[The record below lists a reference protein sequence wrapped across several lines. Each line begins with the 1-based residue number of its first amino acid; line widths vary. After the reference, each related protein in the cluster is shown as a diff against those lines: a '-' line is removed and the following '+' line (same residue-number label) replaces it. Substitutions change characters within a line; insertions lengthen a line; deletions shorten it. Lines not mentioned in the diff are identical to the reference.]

1 MIALNRE
8 NITDYLKSKMPELD
22 FSRPLEIIPVGEGSL
37 EEEGDGYIN
46 YVFRVSDHQKHIIL
60 KQGMDEGRV
69 EGFVDLPSERTKM
82 EWDSMQIRKSIVPEY
97 LPELYF
103 FDSENN
109 VFATEDVSYLSIARF
124 QLNKNVMFPRLGT
137 QMGDFIARS
146 HFYTSEYYLDTQRFR
161 KLNAHFMGN
170 RMRDIIDNII
180 FITLHKDD
188 PDFGIQLDPELAS
201 KIKDI
206 VFDDRVVL
214 ERFKLRDLFMSKA
227 ETLLHGD
234 YHTSNLF
241 VSENEMK
248 VIDMEYTFFGPAA
261 FDIGYMLSNFISQY
275 FCAAFRPFKDE
286 KSRKIFQSYILAG
299 AKEMYNTYCSVFFE
313 CWDKDAK
320 PIYRQINGLKEVIS
334 ENLIKNTVGFF
345 GTANMFRAAG
355 AIDFPEYTAIEDTE
369 ARHHAAILSVM
380 TDRFMLLNREKYT
393 DFDDFIDDLILLEK
407 TYKNKI
413 DWH

>member
-1 MIALNRE
+1 MA
-8 NITDYLKSKMPELD
+8 
-22 FSRPLEIIPVGEGSL
+22 
-37 EEEGDGYIN
+37 
-46 YVFRVSDHQKHIIL
+46 
-60 KQGMDEGRV
+60 EGRV
-69 EGFVDLPSERTKM
+69 AGFVDLPSERTKM

-109 VFATEDVSYLSIARF
+109 VFATEDLSYLSIARF
-124 QLNKNVMFPRLGT
+124 QLNKNIMFPRLAM

-146 HFYTSEYYLDTQRFR
+146 HFYTSEYYLDTQSFR

-170 RMRDIIDNII
+170 RMRDIFDNII

-206 VFDDRVVL
+206 VFDERVVL

-241 VSENEMK
+241 VNEKEMK

-261 FDIGYMLSNFISQY
+261 FDIGYMLSNFISQF
-275 FCAAFRPFKDE
+275 FCAAFRPFHDE
-286 KSRKIFQSYILAG
+286 KSRKVFQSYILAG
-299 AKEMYNTYCSVFFE
+299 AKEMYNTYCSVFFD

-334 ENLIKNTVGFF
+334 DNLIKNTIGFF

-355 AIDFPEYTAIEDTE
+355 AIDFPEYTAIEDTK
-369 ARHHAAILSVM
+369 ARHHAVILSVI
-380 TDRFMLLNREKYT
+380 TDRFMLLNRDKYT
-393 DFDDFIDDLILLEK
+393 DFNDFIDDLILLEK
-407 TYKNKI
+407 NYKNKI